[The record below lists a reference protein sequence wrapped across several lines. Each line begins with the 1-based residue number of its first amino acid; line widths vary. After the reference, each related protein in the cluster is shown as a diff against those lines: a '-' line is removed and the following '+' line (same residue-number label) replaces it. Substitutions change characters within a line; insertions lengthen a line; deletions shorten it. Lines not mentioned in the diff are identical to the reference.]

1 MSLVRIQYGS
11 PKLLKLRKHIDCWTL
26 HERRQTIDQRSFMG
40 VQLIKTESNTGVFV
54 RKKDSKKD
62 SFSWLFWQAKLSL

>member
-26 HERRQTIDQRSFMG
+26 HERKRTIGQRSVMP
-40 VQLIKTESNTGVFV
+40 VACIQTESNTGFFV

-62 SFSWLFWQAKLSL
+62 SFS